1 MSGALLAGPVILAAQ
16 LVAMYLLGSYAMSA
30 LGSAAAAGGKGFL
43 RKLAFYLLV
52 APGVIAHESAHYLAA
67 KLTGT
72 PVGRFV
78 PFAPRTDPSGRVT
91 LGYVTHAARGPLTAV
106 VIGMAPVIANPL
118 VLVLVT
124 NFMTPVNPVPE
135 AAMVSDGAGVL
146 RAVAGLGE
154 SVGSFAGSDP
164 AMFALWAYL
173 SLSLSVGSVPSRED
187 FAAVP
192 AALILV
198 CIGGFAYG
206 SVFGTGFLWS
216 LSQAAVYGISLYL
229 LPLVVAGVA
238 AVAGLIAH
246 T

>member
-1 MSGALLAGPVILAAQ
+1 
-16 LVAMYLLGSYAMSA
+16 
-30 LGSAAAAGGKGFL
+30 
-43 RKLAFYLLV
+43 
-52 APGVIAHESAHYLAA
+52 
-67 KLTGT
+67 
-72 PVGRFV
+72 
-78 PFAPRTDPSGRVT
+78 
-91 LGYVTHAARGPLTAV
+91 
-106 VIGMAPVIANPL
+106 
-118 VLVLVT
+118 
-124 NFMTPVNPVPE
+124 
-135 AAMVSDGAGVL
+135 MVSDGAGVL